1 VRQHEGTTVSRSLNK
16 ACPSYHLGNSGVK
29 DNLTWNGI
37 ALVGQKL
44 TCRTSSSTSLHCV
57 DEVGHGGGG
66 GDAIGALQ
74 SVLKMKTTR
83 NVDNKSKK
91 YKKK

>member
-1 VRQHEGTTVSRSLNK
+1 MVSDRSRTK
-16 ACPSYHLGNSGVK
+16 R
-29 DNLTWNGI
+29 
-37 ALVGQKL
+37 
-44 TCRTSSSTSLHCV
+44 RTSSSTSLHCV
-57 DEVGHGGGG
+57 DEAGHGGGG

-83 NVDNKSKK
+83 EMSIRGTK